1 MNHGLQFLDTPRAQS
16 PCCIVA
22 STSLWLSMRA
32 DGYGTNGTDVAFYI
46 PTGSVVIA
54 CYSLPSCPACFFWR
68 LALMKRSWTIPWA
81 SCPPVGGPRGQ
92 GMAKNPKIAEKIRK
106 YGIESQF
113 HAFVRFCNWVYNW
126 VVKMQWIKALGPR
139 DPYLEWWLNDPYR
152 SMSWKHS
159 CRNLFFS
166 HRKPNILRWSRCV
179 VLLSIWCS
187 SEKAWHLALAKNGF
201 DFFYE
206 TLKFLHF
213 FFPDHVQPMLGVSFY
228 LGGSIPSCEL
238 TWVFFKYPMW
248 SWLKHVET
256 LISIRNLLIDSP
268 I

>member
-32 DGYGTNGTDVAFYI
+32 DGYGTHGTDVAFYI

-201 DFFYE
+201 DFFLWNFE
-206 TLKFLHF
+206 VPSF
-213 FFPDHVQPMLGVSFY
+213 FFPWPCSTNAWSVVLSGGVNSFMWAHLGF
-228 LGGSIPSCEL
+228 LQIP
-238 TWVFFKYPMW
+238 
-248 SWLKHVET
+248 HVELVET
-256 LISIRNLLIDSP
+256 CWNPNFYQKLIDW
-268 I
+268 